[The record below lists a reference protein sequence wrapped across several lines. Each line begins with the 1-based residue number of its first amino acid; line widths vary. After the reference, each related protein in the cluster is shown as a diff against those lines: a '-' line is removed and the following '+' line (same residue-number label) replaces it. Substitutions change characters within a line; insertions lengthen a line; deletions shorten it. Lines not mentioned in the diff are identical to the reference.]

1 MRTETH
7 RPPVLILH
15 RARTE
20 EGEKKSMESY
30 RAKIIAMLDT
40 IQDARMMR
48 IVHDVLKALLSNR

>member
-7 RPPVLILH
+7 RPPVLIRH
-15 RARTE
+15 KARTE
-20 EGEKKSMESY
+20 EGEKSMESY

-48 IVHDVLKALLSNR
+48 IAHDVLKALLSNR